1 MSHIVLSLQYVRVS
15 VITALGY
22 PADVAINHYS
32 VNNGSL
38 VHPSIMLINNTTWE
52 IELLKDVTENI

>member
-22 PADVAINHYS
+22 PADVAVNWYS
-32 VNNGSL
+32 MNNGSL
-38 VHPSIMLINNTTWE
+38 VCPFDNGNKAYGLGNRFA
-52 IELLKDVTENI
+52 